1 MDDVFEQKVL
11 TEHEDDAKKPVKS
24 NFVENIKL
32 DTIEEYER
40 ALVLNDKATLK
51 RIEWE
56 LATLTIHKK
65 DLMEYVESRKAA
77 GLSAEPTRED
87 IARVNGE
94 LPMKESWKI
103 VETMNL
109 PTDEEMMQGGKN
121 QNNKRFQRDDRK
133 RRN

>member
-1 MDDVFEQKVL
+1 MDDIFEQKVL

-24 NFVENIKL
+24 NFVENIKIE
-32 DTIEEYER
+32 TIEEYER
-40 ALVLNDKATLK
+40 ALALNDKATLK

-65 DLMEYVESRKAA
+65 DLMEYVETRKAA
-77 GLSAEPTRED
+77 GLTAEPTRDD

-109 PTDEEMMQGGKN
+109 PSDEEMMQGGKN
-121 QNNKRFQRDDRK
+121 QNGKRSQREDRR

>member
-1 MDDVFEQKVL
+1 MDDIFEQKVL
-11 TEHEDDAKKPVKS
+11 TEHENDAKKPVKS

-40 ALVLNDKATLK
+40 ALALNDKATVK

-65 DLMEYVESRKAA
+65 DIMEYVESRKAA
-77 GLSAEPTRED
+77 GLTAEPTGED

-109 PTDEEMMQGGKN
+109 PSDEEMMQSGKN
-121 QNNKRFQRDDRK
+121 QNNRKPQRDERR

>member
-1 MDDVFEQKVL
+1 MDDIFEQKVL

-40 ALVLNDKATLK
+40 ALALNDKATLK

-77 GLSAEPTRED
+77 ALSAEPTRED

>member
-1 MDDVFEQKVL
+1 MDDIFEQKVL
-11 TEHEDDAKKPVKS
+11 TEHENDAKKPVKS

-40 ALVLNDKATLK
+40 ALALNDKATLK

-65 DLMEYVESRKAA
+65 DIMEYVESRKAA
-77 GLSAEPTRED
+77 GLTAEPTGED

-109 PTDEEMMQGGKN
+109 PSDEEMMQSGKN
-121 QNNKRFQRDDRK
+121 QNNRKPQRDERR

>member
-1 MDDVFEQKVL
+1 MDDIFEQKVL

-40 ALVLNDKATLK
+40 ALALNDKATLK

-65 DLMEYVESRKAA
+65 DIMEYVESRRAA
-77 GLSAEPTRED
+77 GLTAEPTGED
-87 IARVNGE
+87 IDRVNGE

-109 PTDEEMMQGGKN
+109 PSDEEMMQSGKN
-121 QNNKRFQRDDRK
+121 QNNRKSQRDERR

>member
-1 MDDVFEQKVL
+1 MDDIFEQKVL

-24 NFVENIKL
+24 NFVENIKIE
-32 DTIEEYER
+32 TIEEYER
-40 ALVLNDKATLK
+40 ALALNDKATLK

-65 DLMEYVESRKAA
+65 DLMEYVETRKAA
-77 GLSAEPTRED
+77 GLTAEPTRDD

-109 PTDEEMMQGGKN
+109 PSDEEMMQGGKN
-121 QNNKRFQRDDRK
+121 QSGRRFQRDERK
-133 RRN
+133 RRS

>member
-1 MDDVFEQKVL
+1 MDDIFEQKVL

-40 ALVLNDKATLK
+40 ALALNDKATLK

-65 DLMEYVESRKAA
+65 DLMEYVED
-77 GLSAEPTRED
+77 ED
-87 IARVNGE
+87 
-94 LPMKESWKI
+94 
-103 VETMNL
+103 
-109 PTDEEMMQGGKN
+109 DE
-121 QNNKRFQRDDRK
+121 
-133 RRN
+133 

>member
-1 MDDVFEQKVL
+1 MDDIFEQKVL
-11 TEHEDDAKKPVKS
+11 TEHENDAKKPVKS

-40 ALVLNDKATLK
+40 ALALNDKATLK

-65 DLMEYVESRKAA
+65 DIMEYVESRRAA
-77 GLSAEPTRED
+77 GLTAEPTGED

-103 VETMNL
+103 VEAMNL
-109 PTDEEMMQGGKN
+109 PSDEEMMQSGKN
-121 QNNKRFQRDDRK
+121 QNNRKPQRDERR

>member
-1 MDDVFEQKVL
+1 MDDIFEQKVL
-11 TEHEDDAKKPVKS
+11 TEHENDAKKPVKS

-40 ALVLNDKATLK
+40 ALALNDKATIK

-65 DLMEYVESRKAA
+65 DIMEYVESRRAA
-77 GLSAEPTRED
+77 GLTAEPTGED

-109 PTDEEMMQGGKN
+109 PSDEEMMQSGKN
-121 QNNKRFQRDDRK
+121 QNNRKSQRDERR

>member
-1 MDDVFEQKVL
+1 MDDIFEQKVL

-40 ALVLNDKATLK
+40 ALALNDKATLK

-65 DLMEYVESRKAA
+65 DLMEYVESRKTA
-77 GLSAEPTRED
+77 GLTAEPTRED

-103 VETMNL
+103 VDTMNL
-109 PTDEEMMQGGKN
+109 PSDEEMMQSGKN
-121 QNNKRFQRDDRK
+121 QNGRRFQRDERK
-133 RRN
+133 RRS